1 MQPPLPADVSDQQ
14 VCSMVELA
22 LVALEKQIRT
32 AGRRVRGGVWQFL
45 LAVLTCA
52 FASPAA
58 PAELGWR
65 LRDSANAAGA
75 EVLEVAPGGI
85 AAQAGVKAGDVVR
98 QVEKTPVTNTE
109 QFAQRVRNLPEGTP
123 FSIRISREGWER
135 EVLLQ
140 PAAAEPARVRKFGLR
155 LADPTPGAS
164 PGHGAEIVVVVP
176 ASSAA
181 RAGLKPGD
189 LVTQVDGRQLAGA
202 GNLVSLMQEAA
213 AQDRALRF
221 TVAREGWEK
230 EVVVGAS
237 ALPAEMNPAEWQAVD
252 QLTQGQAAVRTQT
265 ASSAGPGTT
274 ANTQPAEPALSPQT
288 RAELLSLDNAG
299 YQAYKED
306 LDLADAR
313 YQTGNWPE
321 AERYYQRAI
330 QRVPGEP
337 RSWGRLC
344 HILIMRERFSEAV
357 SACRKSLESGAPQ
370 PETLTN
376 LGFSYARLGA
386 MTEARDAYLKAIE
399 LAPQWPHAYAGL
411 GVVYFTQ
418 RDWPQAEKY
427 YRLALDRD
435 PNNVAARQTLEA
447 ILRQQAPPV
456 EVAQAAPSSAAAGQ
470 AQDPGTPSVRPAEE
484 KQAMHGEAVPV
495 GKKAM
500 IAIGDF
506 QVKAAGAEQ
515 FIGDGLREMLL
526 TTMYNDGHYILVE
539 RMDLKGLAAEQ
550 ALSRSRMARP
560 ESAIPE
566 SQMDVAEIMVY
577 AAVTEFEAEAGGSG
591 LQLGVPK
598 VPLNLGYQ
606 SKTAHLAI
614 DVRVV
619 DVATGRLLAAQRIT
633 GTASSSQASVG
644 ANLSRRGTS
653 IPVSLGTFRN
663 TPMEQAIRECV
674 QKAATYITSSTP
686 KKYFHYD

>member
-14 VCSMVELA
+14 ARSMFKLA
-22 LVALEKQIRT
+22 VVALEKQVRA
-32 AGRRVRGGVWQFL
+32 AGRLVGGGVWRFL
-45 LAVLTCA
+45 LALLTCA

-75 EVLEVAPGGI
+75 EVSEVAPGGI

-98 QVEKTPVTNTE
+98 QVEKTPVTNAE

-135 EVLLQ
+135 EVRLQ
-140 PAAAEPARVRKFGLR
+140 PAAAETARPRKFGLR
-155 LADPTPGAS
+155 LTDPAPGAS
-164 PGHGAEIVVVVP
+164 PGYGVEIVAVVP

-181 RAGLKPGD
+181 GAGLKPGD
-189 LVTQVDGRQLAGA
+189 LVTQIDGRKLAGA
-202 GNLVSLMQEAA
+202 RNLVLLMQEAA
-213 AQDRALRF
+213 AHDRALRF
-221 TVAREGWEK
+221 TIAREGWEK
-230 EVVVGAS
+230 EIVVGAS
-237 ALPAEMNPAEWQAVD
+237 ALPAGLHPAEWQAVD
-252 QLTQGQAAVRTQT
+252 QSMPGEAAGRTQT
-265 ASSAGPGTT
+265 APSASHGAT
-274 ANTQPAEPALSPQT
+274 ANAQQAEPALSPQA

-299 YQAYKED
+299 YRAYKED
-306 LDLADAR
+306 LDLADAS

-330 QRVPGEP
+330 QRVPGDP

-344 HILIMRERFSEAV
+344 HTLIMRERFSEAV

-370 PETLTN
+370 PEALTN

-386 MTEARDAYLKAIE
+386 MAEARDAYLRAIE

-427 YRLALDRD
+427 YRLALERD
-435 PNNVAARQTLEA
+435 PDNAAARQTLAA
-447 ILRQQAPPV
+447 ILRQQGPPA
-456 EVAQAAPSSAAAGQ
+456 EVAQMAPSSAAAAQGQ
-470 AQDPGTPSVRPAEE
+470 ELGTPSARPAQEN
-484 KQAMHGEAVPV
+484 QAMHGEAAPV

-526 TTMYNDGHYILVE
+526 TTMHNNGNYILVE

-591 LQLGVPK
+591 LQLGVSK
-598 VPLNLGYQ
+598 VPVNLGYQ

-674 QKAATYITSSTP
+674 QKAAAYITSSTP